1 MHRAM
6 ERWREDVGVH
16 ELGSRW
22 QISIQFVE
30 EYLCVIFFFF
40 FLKQARLD
48 PAKSCSR
55 HVSSHL
61 EKHSSATQSVVSPFI
76 WIYS

>member
-40 FLKQARLD
+40 FFEAGAIGSGQIVQS
-48 PAKSCSR
+48 SCQ
-55 HVSSHL
+55 L
-61 EKHSSATQSVVSPFI
+61 PFRET
-76 WIYS
+76 

>member
-1 MHRAM
+1 MHREI
-6 ERWREDVGVH
+6 ERWSEDVGVH

-40 FLKQARLD
+40 FLNRAQLD
-48 PAKSCSR
+48 PAKPCCR

-61 EKHSSATQSVVSPFI
+61 EKHSSATRSVVLPFI
-76 WIYS
+76 LIYS